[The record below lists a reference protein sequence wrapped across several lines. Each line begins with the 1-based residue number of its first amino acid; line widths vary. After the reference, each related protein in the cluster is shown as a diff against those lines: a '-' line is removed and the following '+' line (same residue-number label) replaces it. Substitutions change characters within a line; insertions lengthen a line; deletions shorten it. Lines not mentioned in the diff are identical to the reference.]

1 MSDFNDFINTS
12 SHKVQSKLSINECH
26 SHNSFSLQQ
35 SSLFYYYNTKP
46 ITNTVTTSSP
56 SASAPTSKSRQLA
69 FCLKHCL
76 DFADWL
82 DFTNS
87 CLNEECIIILC
98 LHNTKCNVYDE
109 VTILP

>member
-1 MSDFNDFINTS
+1 MSVTVTTVSVYN
-12 SHKVQSKLSINECH
+12 KVAFFTIT
-26 SHNSFSLQQ
+26 
-35 SSLFYYYNTKP
+35 NTKP

-98 LHNTKCNVYDE
+98 LHNTNCNVYE
-109 VTILP
+109 ITILP